1 MLWIL
6 LDLIN
11 SDSLGY
17 LKEIMSAIDRND
29 LCELVSLYE
38 ERGLFYGHHCI
49 SQWTDLSP
57 IAGSISTPQSKILSE
72 VDLNHVNLM
81 EIGKEVGR
89 DWKMLARH
97 LNLPESEI
105 QQIQAANM
113 MDLHEAS
120 LQALLR

>member
-1 MLWIL
+1 M
-6 LDLIN
+6 
-11 SDSLGY
+11 
-17 LKEIMSAIDRND
+17 
-29 LCELVSLYE
+29 
-38 ERGLFYGHHCI
+38 
-49 SQWTDLSP
+49 SP

-97 LNLPESEI
+97 LNLPEPEI